1 MKRRAIDTLASLLL
15 ALAVAGCAGLRG
27 LDTPPQVS
35 LVNLQPVQIRLF
47 EQRYLATI
55 RILNP
60 NPVALPID
68 GLEYAISINGSEFAN
83 GVSSQ
88 RVTVPAYGEKTL
100 DLGVSST
107 LAKLFDQIRRFGTG
121 HGTLRYAISGSLELR
136 GSASSVPFSQDGEVD
151 LRLDRPPRGR
161 AAHRRAELPR
171 ARVASRESLRVRLRA
186 IPGCAAC
193 AVPSSATSA
202 ART

>member
-1 MKRRAIDTLASLLL
+1 MTRRASDTIAALLL
-15 ALAVAGCAGLRG
+15 ALALAGCSGLRG

-68 GLEYAISINGSEFAN
+68 GLEYAISINGSEFAH

-100 DLGVSST
+100 DLGVIST
-107 LAKLFDQIRRFGTG
+107 LARLVDQIRRFGAAD
-121 HGTLRYAISGSLELR
+121 GTLRYAISGSLELQ
-136 GSASSVPFSQDGEVD
+136 GASGSVPFAQDGEVD
-151 LRLDRPPRGR
+151 LRLDRPRRGR
-161 AAHRRAELPR
+161 AAQRGA
-171 ARVASRESLRVRLRA
+171 
-186 IPGCAAC
+186 
-193 AVPSSATSA
+193 AVPHAGATSSLPA
-202 ART
+202 C

>member
-1 MKRRAIDTLASLLL
+1 MTARTINTLASLLL
-15 ALAVAGCAGLRG
+15 ALALSGCAGLRG

-35 LVNLQPVQIRLF
+35 LVNLQPVQIQLF

-60 NPVALPID
+60 NPVALPIS

-107 LAKLFDQIRRFGTG
+107 LVKLFDQIRRFGSSG
-121 HGTLRYAISGSLELR
+121 GTVTYAISGSLGLQ
-136 GSASSVPFSQDGEVD
+136 GSPRSVPFAQDGEID
-151 LRLDRPPRGR
+151 LRLDKPARGR
-161 AAHRRAELPR
+161 AARLEHSMTQPAW
-171 ARVASRESLRVRLRA
+171 VAKA
-186 IPGCAAC
+186 
-193 AVPSSATSA
+193 
-202 ART
+202 